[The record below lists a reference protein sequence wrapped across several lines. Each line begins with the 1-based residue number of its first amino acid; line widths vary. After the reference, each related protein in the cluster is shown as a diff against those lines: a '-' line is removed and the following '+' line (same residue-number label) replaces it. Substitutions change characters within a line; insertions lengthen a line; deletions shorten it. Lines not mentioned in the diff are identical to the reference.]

1 MKNLSVTRF
10 IGRAESIKAVLNSYE
25 VLLCVLEELSM
36 NGNDRDCRVTASGL
50 LEELED
56 INLYISLVFMK
67 SVLYKMK
74 IVTLNVQEIEI
85 DAIQAVDTMTLTYK
99 EFKRIRNDDEEVVR
113 LIKLDVDNATKNGV
127 NPYYEFEKK
136 NR

>member
-36 NGNDRDCRVTASGL
+36 NGNDRDCRVTASDL

-56 INLYISLVFMK
+56 VNLYISLVFMK

-74 IVTLNVQEIEI
+74 IVTLDVQEIEI
-85 DAIQAVDTMTLTYK
+85 DAIQAVDTMTLPYK
-99 EFKRIRNDDEEVVR
+99 EFKRIQNDDKEVVR
-113 LIKLDVDNATKNGV
+113 LIKLDNATKNGV
-127 NPYYEFEKK
+127 NPYYELEKK

>member
-1 MKNLSVTRF
+1 
-10 IGRAESIKAVLNSYE
+10 
-25 VLLCVLEELSM
+25 
-36 NGNDRDCRVTASGL
+36 
-50 LEELED
+50 
-56 INLYISLVFMK
+56 
-67 SVLYKMK
+67 MK

>member
-85 DAIQAVDTMTLTYK
+85 DAIQAADTMTLTYK

>member
-10 IGRAESIKAVLNSYE
+10 IGRAESIKAVLSSYE

-36 NGNDRDCRVTASGL
+36 NGNDRDCRVTASDL

-56 INLYISLVFMK
+56 VNLYISLVFMK

-99 EFKRIRNDDEEVVR
+99 EFKRIQNDDKKVVR

>member
-56 INLYISLVFMK
+56 VNLYISLVFMK
-67 SVLYKMK
+67 NVLYKMK
-74 IVTLNVQEIEI
+74 LVTLNVQEIEI
-85 DAIQAVDTMTLTYK
+85 DAIQAVDTMTLPYK
-99 EFKRIRNDDEEVVR
+99 EFKPIQNDDKEVVR
-113 LIKLDVDNATKNGV
+113 LIKLVVDNATKNGV

>member
-56 INLYISLVFMK
+56 INHYISLVFMK